1 MGKKTVLTV
10 FVLLLAASVCVWAG
24 GGKEE
29 KKAPSPTVPEAKAAQ
44 DTTPIDY
51 PISGLG
57 WDVKT
62 KVKAGKKYVLGCVVK
77 NSTNPYMIG
86 QMKGFEEAGKSMGF
100 EAIALAPAKQDS
112 VEEQARIIEDF
123 IQRGVNGIAVHP
135 ADSNGIVPSI
145 EKAFEKKIPV
155 VVMGTGANTSKRL
168 AHVGTDYYQTGVII
182 ATWIADKLGG
192 KGNVISLSGP
202 PQAENAH
209 AREKGVEDALK
220 KYPGIKLLAVQPAN
234 FRRTDGNQVMENLIQ
249 KFGEQIDAVIG
260 ANDETAM
267 GALMALESSGLSKK
281 KTVLVGGFDCNKDGS
296 FAIRDGRMHVS
307 YNADPPSTAWLA
319 AAYLVMNLN
328 DGKLPPPKYIPY
340 PDPKDPGAVVTKENV
355 QFYIDKQAW
364 WQQR

>member
-1 MGKKTVLTV
+1 MNMKTIVTTLA
-10 FVLLLAASVCVWAG
+10 LLLVSSVGLGA
-24 GGKEE
+24 E
-29 KKAPSPTVPEAKAAQ
+29 

-51 PISGLG
+51 PISGLA

-62 KVKAGKKYVLGCVVK
+62 NVKASKKYVLGVVVK
-77 NSTNPYMIG
+77 NSTNPYMIA
-86 QMKGFEEAGKSMGF
+86 QMKGFVEAGKAMGF

-135 ADSNGIVPSI
+135 ADSNGIVPAI
-145 EKAFEKKIPV
+145 EKAVAKNIPV
-155 VVMGTGANTSKRL
+155 VVMGTGANTNKRL
-168 AHVGTDYYQTGVII
+168 AHVGTDYFQTGEII
-182 ATWIADKLGG
+182 ATWIANKLNGN
-192 KGNVISLSGP
+192 GNVISLSGP
-202 PQAENAH
+202 PQAENAN
-209 AREKGVEDALK
+209 ARQKGIETALK
-220 KYPGIKLLAVQPAN
+220 KFPGIKLLAVQPAN

-249 KFGEQIDAVIG
+249 KFGQQIDAVIG

-281 KTVLVGGFDCNKDGS
+281 KTILTAGFDCNKDGT

-307 YNADPPSTAWLA
+307 YNSDPPSTAWLA

-340 PDPKDPGAVVTKENV
+340 PDPKDPTAVVTKDNV
-355 QFYIDKQAW
+355 QFFIDNQAW
-364 WQQR
+364 WQTK